1 MATNTILLPGTRT
14 PTHETKKIRRK
25 TNERAKER
33 FYFQDKTD
41 EMKHAKLSEI
51 DKVSLF

>member
-1 MATNTILLPGTRT
+1 MATNTIICTRT
-14 PTHETKKIRRK
+14 PLTPETKKIRRK

-33 FYFQDKTD
+33 FYSEDKTD